1 MIVAI
6 DVLKWPGMNVA
17 FLVSFVATILLT
29 LAVIPYGKRRPPG
42 TPITW
47 GQAMLAA
54 TYAFAVLFLA
64 YGIVPHQWL
73 AWADNE
79 LNWRAD
85 KILYG
90 PGDIVAKLPFTVTY
104 QVLRDLVAATIYVV
118 FLGGMVFVWSMW
130 QRRGKTK
137 PAELPVSSYGR
148 PLVKKA

>member
-1 MIVAI
+1 V
-6 DVLKWPGMNVA
+6 VA
-17 FLVSFVATILLT
+17 FVVALLALCIATGTIVLVSR
-29 LAVIPYGKRRPPG
+29 RRPPG
-42 TPITW
+42 AILTW
-47 GQAMLAA
+47 GEAMAA
-54 TYAFAVLFLA
+54 AAFVFFTMFLA

-90 PGDIVAKLPFTVTY
+90 PGDIVAKLPFTITY
-104 QVLRDLVAATIYVV
+104 QVLRDLVAAGIYVV
-118 FLGGMVFVWSMW
+118 FLSGMVVLWSMW
-130 QRRGKTK
+130 QARGKTK

>member
-1 MIVAI
+1 VFAFGTALVTLGICVGIIFAVAR
-6 DVLKWPGMNVA
+6 
-17 FLVSFVATILLT
+17 
-29 LAVIPYGKRRPPG
+29 RRPPG
-42 TPITW
+42 TTPTW
-47 GQAMLAA
+47 GEAMAA
-54 TYAFAVLFLA
+54 AVFVYFTMFLA

-73 AWADNE
+73 AWSDNE

-104 QVLRDLVAATIYVV
+104 QVIRDIIAAGLYVV
-118 FLGGMVFVWSMW
+118 FLSGMVFMWSMW
-130 QRRGKTK
+130 QGRGKTK

>member
-1 MIVAI
+1 V
-6 DVLKWPGMNVA
+6 VA
-17 FLVSFVATILLT
+17 FLVALMALA
-29 LAVIPYGKRRPPG
+29 LAVGVVLSVARRRPVGAPL
-42 TPITW
+42 TW
-47 GQAMLAA
+47 GEAMAA
-54 TYAFAVLFLA
+54 AVFVYFTMFLA
-64 YGIVPHQWL
+64 YGVVPHQWL

-104 QVLRDLVAATIYVV
+104 QVLRDLVAAGIYVV
-118 FLGGMVFVWSMW
+118 FLGGMVALWSMW
-130 QRRGKTK
+130 QARGKTK